1 MCVWVCV
8 LEDIFLGLNL
18 NMPVET
24 GSEGAASFS
33 LT

>member
-1 MCVWVCV
+1 MCVCV

-18 NMPVET
+18 NMLVKT